1 MKQTDEKKPM
11 VMEVLSDETRA
22 KLKAIAA
29 RIDELNSQIKE
40 LQQEAYDLVP
50 KHTFD
55 ECKEMKCIHTYR
67 NRWDC
72 HRSCVRRKN
81 EMGNLEDYYEKEQP
95 VFKPK
100 VEYPTLGWKK
110 VTAPGM
116 KWNGEWHGGWDV
128 VKETDK
134 TLVLSD
140 KSILLK
146 STIHMIE
153 DVIYISDRSG
163 GTYFCA
169 DDPAT
174 LDMQLELIHIEFNEQ
189 CERNKPLR
197 TPNTDMPSPD
207 EIPM

>member
-1 MKQTDEKKPM
+1 M
-11 VMEVLSDETRA
+11 
-22 KLKAIAA
+22 
-29 RIDELNSQIKE
+29 
-40 LQQEAYDLVP
+40 
-50 KHTFD
+50 
-55 ECKEMKCIHTYR
+55 
-67 NRWDC
+67 
-72 HRSCVRRKN
+72 
-81 EMGNLEDYYEKEQP
+81 
-95 VFKPK
+95 FKPK

-110 VTAPGM
+110 VTAPGL

-128 VKETDK
+128 VKETEK

-169 DDPAT
+169 DEPAT

-189 CERNKPLR
+189 CERNNRLV
-197 TPNTDMPSPD
+197 TPMTDMPAPD